1 VERVLAGRRRAIPG
15 LTGTRGPRSI
25 ISVRRFGGAP
35 STGWRARLQI
45 QQRVRGVAPVVRRV
59 GTVLLGFWFA
69 WHTYDRISFFVDRRF
84 PVGIDAMIYYRGVV
98 AWLQGGNPWDAAV
111 VVGGSSYHYA
121 GTPVTTVLMAPAGL
135 LSEGAFTLA
144 WLVLTWVAAVWTL
157 RRLRF
162 PLWWLLFPPIAE
174 ALFSANPQLVVLALL
189 VANRGVLSAVATG
202 LKAYAFIPL
211 VGEGR
216 WRQIALAVAF
226 NAVTVV
232 IAPSLWLDY
241 LRLFGS
247 ISSRLESESEQ
258 GGSAFYFPV
267 LLAVTAVALLILA
280 VRDRRAAGWLATPA
294 VWPSSQFHY
303 STMALPVMSP
313 LLAVFLAV
321 PIARL
326 APVAIILE
334 VGRRLV
340 APWVARLMMSGEP
353 PPAGAGR
360 PPTASSRRR
369 A

>member
-1 VERVLAGRRRAIPG
+1 
-15 LTGTRGPRSI
+15 
-25 ISVRRFGGAP
+25 
-35 STGWRARLQI
+35 
-45 QQRVRGVAPVVRRV
+45 V
-59 GTVLLGFWFA
+59 GTVLLAVWFA

-84 PVGIDAMIYYRGVV
+84 PVGIDATIYYRGVV
-98 AWLQGGNPWDAAV
+98 AWLHGSNPWDAAV
-111 VVGGSSYHYA
+111 VVGGSAYHYA

-135 LSEGAFTLA
+135 LSEGAFTVA
-144 WLVLTWVAAVWTL
+144 WLVLTWVATVWTL

-189 VANRGVLSAVATG
+189 VANRSVTSAVATG
-202 LKAYAFIPL
+202 LKVYAFIPL

-216 WRQIALAVAF
+216 WRQISLAVAF
-226 NAVTVV
+226 YAATVV

-247 ISSRLESESEQ
+247 ISSRLEYESQQ

-267 LLAVTAVALLILA
+267 LLGVTAAALLILA
-280 VRDRRAAGWLATPA
+280 LRDRRAAGWLAVPA
-294 VWPSSQFHY
+294 VWPASQFHY

-321 PIARL
+321 PMIRL
-326 APVAIILE
+326 PPVVIILE

-340 APWVARLMMSGEP
+340 EPWVARLVMSEGRS
-353 PPAGAGR
+353 PAGAER
-360 PPTASSRRR
+360 PPTASSR
-369 A
+369 

>member
-1 VERVLAGRRRAIPG
+1 M
-15 LTGTRGPRSI
+15 
-25 ISVRRFGGAP
+25 
-35 STGWRARLQI
+35 
-45 QQRVRGVAPVVRRV
+45 APVARRV
-59 GTVLLGFWFA
+59 GTVLLAVWFA

-84 PVGIDAMIYYRGVV
+84 PVGIDATIYYRGVV
-98 AWLQGGNPWDAAV
+98 AWLHGSNPWDAAV
-111 VVGGSSYHYA
+111 VVGGSAYHYA

-135 LSEGAFTLA
+135 LSEGAFTVA
-144 WLVLTWVAAVWTL
+144 WLVLTWVATVWTL

-189 VANRGVLSAVATG
+189 VANRSVTSAVATG
-202 LKAYAFIPL
+202 LKVYAFIPL

-216 WRQIALAVAF
+216 WRQISLAVAF
-226 NAVTVV
+226 NAATVV

-247 ISSRLESESEQ
+247 ISSRLEYESQE

-267 LLAVTAVALLILA
+267 LLGVTAAALLILA
-280 VRDRRAAGWLATPA
+280 LRDRRAAGWLAVPA
-294 VWPSSQFHY
+294 VWPASQFHY

-321 PIARL
+321 PMIRL
-326 APVAIILE
+326 PAVVIILE

-340 APWVARLMMSGEP
+340 EPWVARLVMSEGRS
-353 PPAGAGR
+353 PAGAER
-360 PPTASSRRR
+360 PPTASSR
-369 A
+369 